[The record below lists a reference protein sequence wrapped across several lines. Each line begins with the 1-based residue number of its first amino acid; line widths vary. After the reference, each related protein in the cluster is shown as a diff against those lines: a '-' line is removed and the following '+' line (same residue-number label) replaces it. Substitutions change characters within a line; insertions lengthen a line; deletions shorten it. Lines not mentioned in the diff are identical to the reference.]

1 MGCGITTSFCATV
14 HLDFMTAWAAHPFGP
29 LLYLMFTVSALY
41 CGWGIV
47 KRVRFE
53 AGTRAMQ
60 NALAVLTVAFVAFGL
75 VRFATVKYP
84 ARDAFASL
92 SAGEQRR

>member
-1 MGCGITTSFCATV
+1 MRAARPGLVAPVTT
-14 HLDFMTAWAAHPFGP
+14 L
-29 LLYLMFTVSALY
+29 ALY

-60 NALAVLTVAFVAFGL
+60 SALAVLTVAFVAFGL